1 MTSEAVFVARISRRW
16 LQRHVRKALEL
27 CHSGPV
33 AITTGGKDTHV
44 LMTEAKWLALGG
56 KAEPRHDERD

>member
-1 MTSEAVFVARISRRW
+1 MTSETGFVARISRRW
-16 LQRHVRKALEL
+16 LQRHVQKAFEL

-33 AITTGGKDTHV
+33 AITMRGKDTHV

-56 KAEPRHDERD
+56 KAELQHDESD